1 MNAAGLAFDPLLPW
15 AVIAVLA
22 LAALLVFGYGI
33 SRRAPGVWGRA
44 LAFAMIAATLAG
56 PNLRVEERRSETDVA
71 VALIDG
77 SSSMQTGDR
86 QADAAEAAKA
96 LQKAAAKL
104 DNLELRIV
112 QGQPDTNEAANG
124 TRMFQPLI
132 DAFADVPSNRRA
144 GAFLIT
150 DGQVHDAPLARDAA
164 AVLAPLLGGAPLHA
178 LVVGEAN
185 EGDRRIRITAAPP
198 FALVGAEADVRFVVE
213 DDPVQPTRRPAE
225 VTVHIDGIPV
235 QRLRAW
241 PGRETAVLIPVDRAG
256 KHAVEIS
263 VEAGPKEVSLLNNKA
278 LAEIAG
284 IRDRLRVLM
293 VSGQP
298 HAGERVWRNLLKSD
312 PAVDLVHFIILRS
325 PEKID
330 YTSTRELALIAFPIR
345 ELFER
350 KLPEFD
356 LILFDRYPR
365 RDLIPPSYLANIVEH
380 VRNGGA
386 LLEASDSAYA
396 NPNTS
401 LAESALGAALPG
413 LPTGRV
419 LTSAFRPTLTD
430 LGRRHPITA
439 PLTGKDPENWGR
451 WLRQIEVAPGAG
463 TVLMTGIDE
472 SPLISLAK
480 FGEGRVAQIYSDQIW
495 LWARGYEGGGPHGE
509 LLRRLAH
516 WLMREPEL
524 EEIRLNAAIAGDVL
538 AVERFTVD
546 ADATATVEITAPDGT
561 VTQLALEAEEDGRA
575 RAEAPA
581 ASLGLYRVTEGA
593 RAAIVVKGDPNGPEA
608 QDLRADPARLL
619 PVVSAAN
626 GAAWWLTDKG
636 QPQIRMIR
644 QGRAAHGR
652 TWIGLQENRAFSI
665 ESVRA
670 ANLPPAWLALLLILA
685 GLGWSWYRESKLN

>member
-1 MNAAGLAFDPLLPW
+1 MNAADLAFDPLLPW
-15 AVIAVLA
+15 AAIVVMAALAVLI
-22 LAALLVFGYGI
+22 FGYGLF
-33 SRRAPGVWGRA
+33 RKAPGVWGRA
-44 LAFAMIAATLAG
+44 LAFAMIALTLAG

-71 VALIDG
+71 VAIIDG
-77 SSSMQTGDR
+77 SSSMQSGTR
-86 QADAAEAAKA
+86 QADAASAAEALQEAAA
-96 LQKAAAKL
+96 RI

-112 QGQPDTNEAANG
+112 QGQADVNEAANG
-124 TRMFQPLI
+124 TRMFQPLAN
-132 DAFADVPSNRRA
+132 AFADVPRDRRA

-178 LVVGEAN
+178 LVVGEAD
-185 EGDRRIRITAAPP
+185 EGDRRIRIVAAPP
-198 FALVGAEADVRFVVE
+198 FALVGAEAEIRFVVE
-213 DDPVQPTRRPAE
+213 DDPIQPTRKQAE
-225 VTVHIDGIPV
+225 ITVHIDGVPV
-235 QRLRAW
+235 QRIRAW
-241 PGRETAVLIPVDRAG
+241 PGRETGVFVPIDHAG
-256 KHAVEIS
+256 RHAVELA

-312 PAVDLVHFIILRS
+312 PAVDLVHFTILRP

-386 LLEASDSAYA
+386 LLEASDAAYA
-396 NPNTS
+396 DPRTS

-419 LTSAFRPTLTD
+419 LTSAFRPELTD
-430 LGRRHPITA
+430 LGKRHPITA
-439 PLTGKDPENWGR
+439 PLEGKDPENWGR

-463 TVLMTGIDE
+463 TVLMTGVDN

-480 FGEGRVAQIYSDQIW
+480 FGEGRVAQVYSDQIW

-524 EEIRLNAAIAGDVL
+524 EEIRLEARILGDVL
-538 AVERFTVD
+538 TVERFTVD
-546 ADATATVEITAPDGT
+546 ADATATVKITAPDGV
-561 VTQLALEAEEDGRA
+561 VTQLTLEAVEDGVA

-581 ASLGLYRVTEGA
+581 GSLGLYRVTEGE

-608 QDLRADPARLL
+608 QDLRADAARLL
-619 PVVSAAN
+619 PVLSAAN
-626 GAAWWLTDKG
+626 GAAWRLTEKG

-644 QGRAAHGR
+644 QGRTSHGR
-652 TWIGLQENRAFSI
+652 SWIGLRENRAFTV

-670 ANLPPAWLALLLILA
+670 ANLPTAWLALLLILA
-685 GLGWSWYRESKLN
+685 GLGWSWFRESRLS